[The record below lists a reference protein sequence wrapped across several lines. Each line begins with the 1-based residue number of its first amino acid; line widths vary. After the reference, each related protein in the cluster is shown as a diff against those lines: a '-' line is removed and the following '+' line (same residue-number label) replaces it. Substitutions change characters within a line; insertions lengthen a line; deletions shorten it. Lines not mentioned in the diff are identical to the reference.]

1 MYINMYIKAELLRT
15 RKKLESDVA
24 ELETSLEHA
33 NQVEIISFS
42 FSCL

>member
-1 MYINMYIKAELLRT
+1 MSLFILTFFLYQAELQRT

-33 NQVEIISFS
+33 NQV
-42 FSCL
+42 